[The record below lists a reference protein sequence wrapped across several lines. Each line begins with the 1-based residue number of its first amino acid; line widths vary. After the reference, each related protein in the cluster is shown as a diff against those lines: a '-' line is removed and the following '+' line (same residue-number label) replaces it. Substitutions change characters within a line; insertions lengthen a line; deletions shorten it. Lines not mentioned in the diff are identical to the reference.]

1 MNDTN
6 LCRRLFAL
14 ALLAAINVT
23 VRAQDAVPANPLAL
37 DAAAIQRL
45 GVGRRSTVVALPA
58 AMVLGEALRQTHH
71 HETLA

>member
-1 MNDTN
+1 MSVE
-6 LCRRLFAL
+6 LSLHRPQ
-14 ALLAAINVT
+14 I
-23 VRAQDAVPANPLAL
+23 AL